1 MLLNSTYLNQ
11 KTMKYFALSL
21 LVMFSFFGC
30 QDEIQTS
37 SPTLQGLQHGDFTW
51 KSNSRSVTVNT
62 AGALTITGTDGY
74 GTMTIIL
81 AAATVGSY
89 ELGKDYSMVDNPLP
103 IKKDGVVEVAEAFWY
118 GCNHCY
124 SFESTINNWDAGKP
138 DYVKFSKMPIT
149 WSQIHQLHAS
159 LYHTIEA
166 LKLDKGAHTA
176 VFTTIHK
183 ENNFLASQKSVVKF
197 LSKLGVSEDKAK
209 QYLNSFGI
217 KQKVSRDN
225 QLSKQ
230 LRITSVPMIIVD
242 GKYIIES
249 KPSRQEMLEVLDY
262 VIELQKSNS

>member
-1 MLLNSTYLNQ
+1 MDYMNKNKIAYLLITILIISACGNDETSPPDSEN
-11 KTMKYFALSL
+11 LSK
-21 LVMFSFFGC
+21 
-30 QDEIQTS
+30 EKINY
-37 SPTLQGLQHGDFTW
+37 PT
-51 KSNSRSVTVNT
+51 NNVNERNT
-62 AGALTITGTDGY
+62 ARAR
-74 GTMTIIL
+74 
-81 AAATVGSY
+81 SY

-209 QYLNSFGI
+209 Q
-217 KQKVSRDN
+217 
-225 QLSKQ
+225 
-230 LRITSVPMIIVD
+230 
-242 GKYIIES
+242 
-249 KPSRQEMLEVLDY
+249 
-262 VIELQKSNS
+262 

>member
-1 MLLNSTYLNQ
+1 MDYMNKNKIAYLLITILIISACGNDGTSPPDSEN
-11 KTMKYFALSL
+11 LSK
-21 LVMFSFFGC
+21 
-30 QDEIQTS
+30 EKINY
-37 SPTLQGLQHGDFTW
+37 PT
-51 KSNSRSVTVNT
+51 NNVNERNT
-62 AGALTITGTDGY
+62 ARAR
-74 GTMTIIL
+74 
-81 AAATVGSY
+81 SY

>member
-1 MLLNSTYLNQ
+1 MNKNYKNLLLCI
-11 KTMKYFALSL
+11 
-21 LVMFSFFGC
+21 FGF
-30 QDEIQTS
+30 
-37 SPTLQGLQHGDFTW
+37 TLIAFNVNLQAEY
-51 KSNSRSVTVNT
+51 K
-62 AGALTITGTDGY
+62 
-74 GTMTIIL
+74 
-81 AAATVGSY
+81 
-89 ELGKDYSMVDNPLP
+89 LGKDFQLIDNPLP
-103 IKKDGVVEVAEAFWY
+103 VRQDGMVEVSEIFWY

-124 SFESTINNWDAGKP
+124 SFESTINNWDANKP
-138 DYVKFSKMPIT
+138 DYVKFSKMPVT

-166 LKLDKGAHTA
+166 LKLGKGAHTA

-197 LSKLGVSEDKAK
+197 LSKLGVEEEKSK
-209 QYLNSFGI
+209 QYLNSFAV
-217 KQKVSRDN
+217 KQKVSRGI
-225 QLSKQ
+225 QVSKQ